1 MNIEQL
7 IMNPK
12 IILAVIAMIIFA
24 LIMLFIKKLKNKL
37 SVKWVVISF
46 LITFIVNLL
55 LSFWGLDLFQENAG
69 LLRFSYFASSI
80 LLGYLVLFLHSKG
93 RFEELKWNQYTI
105 FAITS
110 FNLIVGYVT
119 FSFFYNLLN
128 SSLFGFWA
136 GVHIIGIFI
145 PFAFRHGYLSYI
157 SVPTKIYKVWYLDT
171 NRPEPDFDKINVN
184 KILLLAIEFIKN
196 VNSSEFTNMRVKAPV
211 DMLFCDWFQSFLLNY
226 NEKYFE
232 SPIQFQ
238 YLDGTSMGW
247 IFYYKNGFFSGKKFI
262 DPDLTIRQNGLTEQF
277 TIIAER
283 VKLTYQY

>member
-1 MNIEQL
+1 
-7 IMNPK
+7 
-12 IILAVIAMIIFA
+12 
-24 LIMLFIKKLKNKL
+24 
-37 SVKWVVISF
+37 
-46 LITFIVNLL
+46 
-55 LSFWGLDLFQENAG
+55 
-69 LLRFSYFASSI
+69 
-80 LLGYLVLFLHSKG
+80 LHSKG
-93 RFEELKWNQYTI
+93 KFEELKWNNYTI
-105 FAITS
+105 FSIAS
-110 FNLIVGYVT
+110 FNCIVGYAT
-119 FSFFYNLLN
+119 FTFFYNLLN
-128 SSLFGFWA
+128 GSSFGFWA
-136 GVHIIGIFI
+136 GLHAVGIFI
-145 PFAFRHGYLSYI
+145 PLAFRQGYLSYVGI
-157 SVPTKIYKVWYLDT
+157 PTKVFKVWYLDT

-247 IFYYKNGFFSGKKFI
+247 IFYYKTGFFSGKKFI
-262 DPDLTIRQNGLTEQF
+262 DPDLTIRQNGLSEQY